1 MILRRRIPRPFAAL
15 ATALLLA
22 VALVPL
28 TAASA
33 RAATPICLSGALEYD
48 FLNAE
53 EGPSKPLRSK
63 PARAAG
69 VELWG
74 NEKPTDAPRPLASG
88 LTRTDNGGFD
98 LCHTPTTTTTMS
110 ALWVRF
116 NARYLGLW
124 KVTDNSGRLYTFD
137 TPTRT
142 NVSAGVNLGTVK
154 APAADS
160 RAWHAF
166 DTVFDLYISRTN
178 DVSRCWAARETDD
191 NACTGVTIRWG
202 EESRG
207 TSFDEGVIQLSGAD
221 PDSQHVTLHELGH
234 FFMWVLYGRTFPAV
248 TGCWPHYVNR
258 ASSDTCAW
266 TEGFA
271 DAVSTYVSAEY
282 PPRYVFNDGGSIE
295 LTYGSGWDVGDTVQG
310 NVAGSLIDLSYY
322 HDAGWARTID
332 VLAAKRPA
340 TFAQYFNLARPGA
353 NPPLATTG
361 PVLDKLLKHAIDYG
375 PGIVGDGK
383 YHTLTNGSGLAL
395 EHANGCDIPFDGS
408 NVYLTAVDTTRP
420 QQRWKVDANADGTVT
435 ITDGC
440 PTPFVL
446 TLQQNIQSSVTARP
460 VSQNPRHKTWKA
472 TRANGTL
479 RFAEPE
485 FSRVLDSEGVHSGAA
500 VTVKW
505 PNDGANSQS
514 WVAMP

>member
-15 ATALLLA
+15 TTALFLA

-28 TAASA
+28 TATSA

-63 PARAAG
+63 WARAAG

-74 NEKPTDAPRPLASG
+74 NEKPTDAPRLLASG
-88 LTRTDNGGFD
+88 LTRTDNGGFE
-98 LCHTPTTTTTMS
+98 LCYAPTTTTTMS

-116 NARYLGLW
+116 NAQYLNLW

-137 TPTRT
+137 TPSRT
-142 NVSAGVNLGTVK
+142 NVSASTNLGTVK
-154 APAADS
+154 APAAGS

-166 DTVFDLYISRTN
+166 DTVLDLYTSRIN
-178 DVSRCWAARETDD
+178 DVSRCWTAKETDN
-191 NACTGVTIRWG
+191 NACTGVTIHWG

-207 TSFDEGVIQLSGAD
+207 TGFNEGVIQLSGAD

-234 FFMWVLYGRTFPAV
+234 FFMWVLYGRTFPTV
-248 TGCWPHYVNR
+248 TNCQPHYVNR

-282 PPRYVFNDGGSIE
+282 PPRYVFNDGGSID
-295 LTYGSGWDVGDTVQG
+295 LTYGSGWGVGDTVQG

-322 HDAGWARTID
+322 HDAGWERTIK
-332 VLAAKRPA
+332 VLAWKRPS
-340 TFAQYFNLARPGA
+340 TFAEYFNLARPGA
-353 NPPLATTG
+353 YPPLATTG

-375 PGIVGDGK
+375 PTIIGDGK
-383 YHTLTNGSGLAL
+383 YHTFTNGSGLAL
-395 EHANGCDIPFDGS
+395 EHADGCNVPRDAS
-408 NVYLTAVDTTRP
+408 NVYLAALDTSRP
-420 QQRWKVDANADGTVT
+420 QQRWKVDPNPDGTVT

-440 PTPFVL
+440 PTPLVL
-446 TLQQNIQSSVTARP
+446 TQMGNSQSYVTARP
-460 VSQNPRHKTWKA
+460 AYRNPSDKTWKG
-472 TRANGTL
+472 TKANGTL
-479 RFAEPE
+479 RFTDPWGYSA
-485 FSRVLDSEGVHSGAA
+485 LDTPGGVYSGAN
-500 VTVKW
+500 VTLKSA
-505 PNDGANSQS
+505 GSANSQS